1 LSTKREHE
9 YLQLTFH
16 DPAHPGAFYWKKDI
30 WTPYTEE
37 QIANSRKYNGKI
49 IVLISEVSFSAAET
63 AAVMYRTAGNA
74 ILIGRLT
81 AGANGNIAQLLL
93 PNKVYAYFSG
103 LGAYYPDRTE
113 IQRKG
118 VIPNIEVY
126 PDMQSILEGRDEILE
141 RAISYI
147 NEL

>member
-1 LSTKREHE
+1 MLPYR
-9 YLQLTFH
+9 LQTQYDFMENNP
-16 DPAHPGAFYWKKDI
+16 DVVACGGYMIAF
-30 WTPYTEE
+30 
-37 QIANSRKYNGKI
+37 
-49 IVLISEVSFSAAET
+49 
-63 AAVMYRTAGNA
+63 GNC
-74 ILIGRLT
+74 
-81 AGANGNIAQLLL
+81 AQLLL

-118 VIPNIEVY
+118 VIPDIEVY

-141 RAISYI
+141 RAAISYI